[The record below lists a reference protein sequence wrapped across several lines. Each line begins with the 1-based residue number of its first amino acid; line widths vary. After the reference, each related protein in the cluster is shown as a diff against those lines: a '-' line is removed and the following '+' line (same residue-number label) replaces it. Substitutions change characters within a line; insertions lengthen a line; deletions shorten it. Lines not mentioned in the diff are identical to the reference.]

1 MPRYVIERELPGA
14 GRLTKNELQAISQ
27 KSCNVIKELGPSIQ
41 WVESFVTE
49 DKLYCVYNAPN
60 KEIIKQH
67 AEKGEFPANRIEEI
81 KSMISPVTAEE
92 QVREMA
98 V

>member
-14 GRLTKNELQAISQ
+14 GKLSQQELQAIAQ
-27 KSCNVIKELGPSIQ
+27 KSCNVLDELGPTVQ

-49 DKLYCVYNAPN
+49 DKIYCVYQAAN

-67 AEKGEFPANRIEEI
+67 AEMGGFPANRIEEI
-81 KSMISPVTAEE
+81 KNVISPVTAEKIA
-92 QVREMA
+92 EMA
-98 V
+98 